1 MSDRDYSSHSHE
13 ASKSPAPDGAIP
25 AAVESPRNEH
35 AIQDVSAW
43 VLRIGVVTSVL
54 VMALGLTLAFVHHPP
69 SVQHMKTAVLKY
81 NLGAIYHGV
90 LRGDGE
96 SIIDMGL
103 FILVLTPIARVL
115 ASVILFATVDRDWFY
130 TCVTLVVLILT
141 TMSLLFIH

>member
-1 MSDRDYSSHSHE
+1 MPDVQYSSNSNE
-13 ASKSPAPDGAIP
+13 ASRKPLSSGDDR
-25 AAVESPRNEH
+25 AAVDAPHNEY

-54 VMALGLTLAFVHHPP
+54 VMALGLTLTFLHHPP
-69 SVQHMKTAVLKY
+69 SVHHMKTAVLKY

-130 TCVTLVVLILT
+130 TFVTLVVLILT
-141 TMSLLFIH
+141 TLSLLFIH